1 MSPKFEA
8 GGEECPFCQGRNL
21 RQFEAGSLES
31 RRDGRLVSIVEC
43 RDCVVAWQWP
53 LRRTVDESVTHYQKR
68 YSHAED
74 GDCTYFRKENR
85 ESAALKQ
92 LAFVSALTTPSQRR
106 LLDVGAGLAHFVN
119 VAADNG
125 FDAIGVEPSYQVSQG
140 FQPRNASLLPGSVN
154 DLPADQL
161 FDVITLWDVIE
172 HVEKPLEIIQQSI
185 AHLRPGGWLVLE
197 TGNYQST
204 SRIMSGDSWWAYHVE
219 HRWYFTPSSLELT
232 MKHAGLEN
240 FRHGQ
245 VGAPPGQVCQPYS
258 GPDRVELLKKV
269 VKRPWTIGRELNQ
282 YNQLKQAA
290 HDWQPWVAVS
300 VMIVAGQKRS

>member
-1 MSPKFEA
+1 
-8 GGEECPFCQGRNL
+8 
-21 RQFEAGSLES
+21 
-31 RRDGRLVSIVEC
+31 
-43 RDCVVAWQWP
+43 
-53 LRRTVDESVTHYQKR
+53 
-68 YSHAED
+68 
-74 GDCTYFRKENR
+74 
-85 ESAALKQ
+85 LKQ
-92 LAFVSALTTPSQRR
+92 LAFVSALTTPSQHR

-245 VGAPPGQVCQPYS
+245 VGAPPRTGLSSLQWTRQGGTIEEGRETS
-258 GPDRVELLKKV
+258 LDHRARVEPV
-269 VKRPWTIGRELNQ
+269 
-282 YNQLKQAA
+282 
-290 HDWQPWVAVS
+290 QPTET
-300 VMIVAGQKRS
+300 GCP